1 MGDII
6 IWRIDYVRHVG
17 VDTVCLA
24 RFSCGYKELKTINKW
39 KTWSHGTICR
49 KRGALKFLYYNTFT
63 SSVRSEH
70 SFSLNLFSV
79 RSKKLTGIL
88 SKTLQLLFLSLV
100 HLNPKLAALRL
111 SFFTCISLQSTAMY
125 HYPIFSV
132 LWSWRPRWYRDV
144 VKVNRFWS
152 TINNILVVDEN

>member
-1 MGDII
+1 MGDTI
-6 IWRIDYVRHVG
+6 IWRIAYVHLSSAKRLAFLNPRESLQGWG

-39 KTWSHGTICR
+39 KTWSRGTICR
-49 KRGALKFLYYNTFT
+49 KRDALKFLYYNTFT
-63 SSVRSEH
+63 STVRSEH

-111 SFFTCISLQSTAMY
+111 SLFTCISLQSTAIY

-132 LWSWRPRWYRDV
+132 LWSWRPRW
-144 VKVNRFWS
+144 
-152 TINNILVVDEN
+152 

>member
-1 MGDII
+1 MGDTI
-6 IWRIDYVRHVG
+6 IWRIAYVHLSSAERLAFLNPRVSLQGWG

-111 SFFTCISLQSTAMY
+111 SFFTCISLQSTAIY
-125 HYPIFSV
+125 HYLIFSV
-132 LWSWRPRWYRDV
+132 LWSWRPCW
-144 VKVNRFWS
+144 
-152 TINNILVVDEN
+152 

>member
-1 MGDII
+1 MGDTI
-6 IWRIDYVRHVG
+6 IWRIAYVHLSSAERLAFLNPRVSLQGWG

-39 KTWSHGTICR
+39 KTWSRGTICR
-49 KRGALKFLYYNTFT
+49 KRDALKFLYYNTFT
-63 SSVRSEH
+63 STVRSEH

-132 LWSWRPRWYRDV
+132 LWSWRPRW
-144 VKVNRFWS
+144 
-152 TINNILVVDEN
+152 